1 MLKLLKIIMR
11 SMQNVILT
19 FFFCLSIFSQQDS
32 ISTYDRLKAFDGDF
46 YLYGGSETRSV
57 SGKPGHDYWQNK
69 ADYIIDVELDT
80 LSNVVIGKEIIKY
93 TNNSPDKLDFLWLHL
108 DQNLFITESR
118 GNALVPIGG
127 SRNGTKGQFFDA
139 GF

>member
-1 MLKLLKIIMR
+1 MLNLLKIVMR

-19 FFFCLSIFSQQDS
+19 FFFCLPIFSQQDS

-57 SGKPGHDYWQNK
+57 SGKPGHAYWQNK

-80 LSNVVIGKEIIKY
+80 LSNVVIGKEIIEY
-93 TNNSPDKLDFLWLHL
+93 TNNSPDTLHEIYYHL
-108 DQNLFITESR
+108 YLCF
-118 GNALVPIGG
+118 
-127 SRNGTKGQFFDA
+127 
-139 GF
+139 